1 MESDFGAPS
10 PFRLRPCFH
19 LCSHRMHLTPTP
31 LQDLLLDPATHP
43 RGQAHLSAASGLV
56 RAGAW
61 LYLVADDEH
70 HLGMLPAGAAVLQH
84 LPQAPLVQLHRI
96 LPGDLPADPKARKK
110 RKPDLESLAL
120 LPASSAHPSGA
131 LLALGSGSKPNR
143 QRGLVIALDATG
155 RPDGAAQVRD
165 LSALYTPLR
174 AEFADL
180 NIEGAF
186 VANDCLHLLQRA
198 NKGDARN
205 ACITYPLAPLL
216 AWLAGTR
223 AAPPAA
229 LRTILFDLGTV
240 DGVPLGFTDGAALA
254 GDDGDGGWLFSAVA
268 ENTGDSYSDGEC
280 VASAIGWV
288 GADGVL
294 GRMSA
299 LEGAP
304 KVEGIALDG
313 ERLLMVTD
321 ADDPACASRLLSATI
336 SEYHSKNSK

>member
-1 MESDFGAPS
+1 
-10 PFRLRPCFH
+10 
-19 LCSHRMHLTPTP
+19 MHLTPTH

-43 RGQAHLSAASGLV
+43 RGQPHLSAASGLV
-56 RAGAW
+56 RSGAW

-70 HLGMLPAGAAVLQH
+70 HLGMLPAGTAVLPH

-96 LPGDLPADPKARKK
+96 LPGDLPAEPKARKK
-110 RKPDLESLAL
+110 HKPDLEALTL

-143 QRGLVIALDATG
+143 QRGVVIALDATG
-155 RPDGAAQVRD
+155 RPDGAAQVVD
-165 LSALYTPLR
+165 LSALYAPLR

-186 VANDCLHLLQRA
+186 VANDCLHLLQRG

-205 ACITYPLAPLL
+205 ACITYPLAALL

-223 AAPPAA
+223 TEPPVA
-229 LRTILFDLGTV
+229 LRTTQFDLGMV
-240 DGVPLGFTDGAALA
+240 DGVPLGFTDGAALPH
-254 GDDGDGGWLFSAVA
+254 GEGWLFSAVA
-268 ENTGDSYSDGEC
+268 ENTDDSYADGEC

-294 GRMSA
+294 QRMAA
-299 LEGAP
+299 LEGAL

-313 ERLLMVTD
+313 EERLLMVTD
-321 ADDPACASRLLSATI
+321 ADDPERASRLWVVALD
-336 SEYHSKNSK
+336 

>member
-1 MESDFGAPS
+1 
-10 PFRLRPCFH
+10 
-19 LCSHRMHLTPTP
+19 MHLTPMH

-70 HLGMLPAGAAVLQH
+70 HLGALPATAAAV
-84 LPQAPLVQLHRI
+84 PEPTAQAPLVQLHRI
-96 LPGDLPADPKARKK
+96 LEGDLPADARARKAS
-110 RKPDLESLAL
+110 KPDLEALAL
-120 LPASSAHPSGA
+120 LPASPTHPHGA
-131 LLALGSGSKPNR
+131 LLALGSGSKANR
-143 QRGLVIALDATG
+143 QRGIAIALDPAG
-155 RPDGAAQVRD
+155 RPAGAAQVVD
-165 LSALYTPLR
+165 LTPLYAPLR

-186 VANDCLHLLQRA
+186 VAKDELHLLQRG
-198 NKGDARN
+198 NKGDARS
-205 ACITYPLAPLL
+205 ACISYPLAPLQ
-216 AWLAGTR
+216 AWLAGLRTE
-223 AAPPAA
+223 PPVA
-229 LRTILFDLGTV
+229 LRTSLFDLGMV
-240 DGVPLGFTDGAALA
+240 DGVPLGFTDGAALV
-254 GDDGDGGWLFSAVA
+254 DGNGGWLFSAVA
-268 ENTGDSYSDGEC
+268 ENTDDSYADGEC

-299 LEGAP
+299 LQGAP

-321 ADDPACASRLLSATI
+321 ADDPVCASRLLVVALG
-336 SEYHSKNSK
+336 

>member
-1 MESDFGAPS
+1 MEVALAP
-10 PFRLRPCFH
+10 PLLFVRALALIYAPIA
-19 LCSHRMHLTPTP
+19 MPLTPTH

-70 HLGMLPAGAAVLQH
+70 HLGLLPAGAAVLPH

-96 LPGDLPADPKARKK
+96 LPGDLPAEPKARK
-110 RKPDLESLAL
+110 RHKPDLEALAL
-120 LPASSAHPSGA
+120 LPASPTHPSGA

-143 QRGLVIALDATG
+143 QQGVVLTLDATG
-155 RPDGAAQVRD
+155 RPDGAAQVVD
-165 LSALYTPLR
+165 LSALYAPLR

-186 VANDCLHLLQRA
+186 VAHDALHLLQRC
-198 NKGDARN
+198 NKGDARS
-205 ACITYPLAPLL
+205 ACISYPLAPLL

-223 AAPPAA
+223 TGPPAP
-229 LRTILFDLGTV
+229 LRTTLFDLGMV
-240 DGVPLGFTDGAALA
+240 DGVPLGFTDGAALPN
-254 GDDGDGGWLFSAVA
+254 GEGWLFSAVA
-268 ENTGDSYSDGEC
+268 ENTDDSYADGEC
-280 VASAIGWV
+280 VASAIGRV

-294 GRMSA
+294 QRMSP

-304 KVEGIALDG
+304 KVEGIALAGD
-313 ERLLMVTD
+313 RLLMVTD
-321 ADDPACASRLLSATI
+321 ADDPACASRLLVVALD
-336 SEYHSKNSK
+336 

>member
-1 MESDFGAPS
+1 MEVALAP
-10 PFRLRPCFH
+10 PLLFVCALAFIYAH
-19 LCSHRMHLTPTP
+19 IVMHLTPTP

-43 RGQAHLSAASGLV
+43 RGQLHLSAASGLV

-61 LYLVADDEH
+61 LYLLADDEH
-70 HLGMLPAGAAVLQH
+70 HLGLLPAGAAVLQH

-96 LPGDLPADPKARKK
+96 LQGDLPPDPKARKK

-120 LPASSAHPSGA
+120 LPASPTHPHGA

-143 QRGLVIALDATG
+143 QRGVVIALDATG
-155 RPDGAAQVRD
+155 RPDGEAQVVD

-186 VANDCLHLLQRA
+186 IANDCLHLLQRG

-205 ACITYPLAPLL
+205 ACISYPLDPLL

-223 AAPPAA
+223 VAPPAP
-229 LRTILFDLGTV
+229 LRTTQFDLGMV
-240 DGVPLGFTDGAALA
+240 DGVPLGFTDGAALPN
-254 GDDGDGGWLFSAVA
+254 GEGWLFSAVA
-268 ENTGDSYSDGEC
+268 ENTDDSYADGEC

-294 GRMSA
+294 EHMVP
-299 LEGAP
+299 LEAAP

-313 ERLLMVTD
+313 EKRLLMVTD
-321 ADDPACASRLLSATI
+321 ADDPARESRLLAVAL
-336 SEYHSKNSK
+336 E

>member
-1 MESDFGAPS
+1 MEVALALHHHPISFPS
-10 PFRLRPCFH
+10 VYAHTAMP
-19 LCSHRMHLTPTP
+19 LTPTH
-31 LQDLLLDPATHP
+31 LQDLMLDPASHP
-43 RGQAHLSAASGLV
+43 RGQPHLSAASGLV

-70 HLGMLPAGAAVLQH
+70 HLGLLPAGAAV

-96 LPGDLPADPKARKK
+96 LPGDLPPEPKARKK
-110 RKPDLESLAL
+110 RKPDLEALAL
-120 LPASSAHPSGA
+120 LPASPTHPSGA

-143 QRGLVIALDATG
+143 QRGLVMALDATG
-155 RPDGAAQVRD
+155 RPDGVAQVVD
-165 LSALYTPLR
+165 LSALYAPLR

-186 VANDCLHLLQRA
+186 VANGVVHLLQRG

-216 AWLAGTR
+216 DWLAGKR
-223 AAPPAA
+223 VEPPAP
-229 LRTILFDLGTV
+229 LRTTLFDLGTV
-240 DGVPLGFTDGAALA
+240 DGVPLGFTDGAALPS
-254 GDDGDGGWLFSAVA
+254 GDGDSGWIFSAVA
-268 ENTGDSYSDGEC
+268 ENTDDSYADGEC

-294 GRMSA
+294 QRMVA

-313 ERLLMVTD
+313 KGRLLMVTD
-321 ADDPACASRLLSATI
+321 ADDPERASRLLAVALD
-336 SEYHSKNSK
+336 

>member
-1 MESDFGAPS
+1 MEVALAP
-10 PFRLRPCFH
+10 PLLFVRALAFIYAPIA
-19 LCSHRMHLTPTP
+19 MHPITPTP

-43 RGQAHLSAASGLV
+43 HGQPHLSAASALV

-70 HLGMLPAGAAVLQH
+70 HLGLLPAGAAVLQQ

-110 RKPDLESLAL
+110 HKPDLEALAL
-120 LPASSAHPSGA
+120 LPASPTHPSGA

-143 QRGLVIALDATG
+143 QRGVVIALDATG
-155 RPDGAAQVRD
+155 RPDGAAQVVD
-165 LSALYTPLR
+165 LSALYAPLR

-186 VANDCLHLLQRA
+186 IANDCLHLLQRG

-205 ACITYPLAPLL
+205 ACISYPLAPLL

-223 AAPPAA
+223 TEPPAT
-229 LRTILFDLGTV
+229 LRTTQFDLGTV
-240 DGVPLGFTDGAALA
+240 DGVPLGFTDGAALPH
-254 GDDGDGGWLFSAVA
+254 GEGWLFSAVA
-268 ENTGDSYSDGEC
+268 ENTDDSYADGEC

-288 GADGVL
+288 GVDGVL
-294 GRMSA
+294 GRMA
-299 LEGAP
+299 TLEGAP
-304 KVEGIALDG
+304 KVEGIALAGD
-313 ERLLMVTD
+313 RLLMVTD
-321 ADDPACASRLLSATI
+321 ADDPACASRLLAVALD
-336 SEYHSKNSK
+336 

>member
-1 MESDFGAPS
+1 MEETALAPHHPM
-10 PFRLRPCFH
+10 PFSMVYAH
-19 LCSHRMHLTPTP
+19 TAMHLTPTH
-31 LQDLLLDPATHP
+31 LQDLLLDPASHP
-43 RGQAHLSAASGLV
+43 RGQPHLSAASGLV

-70 HLGMLPAGAAVLQH
+70 HLGLLPAGTAA

-96 LPGDLPADPKARKK
+96 LPGDLPAGPKTRKK
-110 RKPDLESLAL
+110 RKPDLEVLAL
-120 LPASSAHPSGA
+120 LPASPAHPSGA

-155 RPDGAAQVRD
+155 RPDGGAQVVD
-165 LSALYTPLR
+165 LSALYAPLR

-186 VANDCLHLLQRA
+186 VAHGAMHLLQRG

-205 ACITYPLAPLL
+205 ACITYPLAPLQ
-216 AWLAGTR
+216 AWLAGTC
-223 AAPPAA
+223 AQPPAP
-229 LRTILFDLGTV
+229 LRTTQFDLGTV
-240 DGVPLGFTDGAALA
+240 DGVPLGFTDGAALPG
-254 GDDGDGGWLFSAVA
+254 GDGDGDGGWVFSAVA
-268 ENTGDSYSDGEC
+268 ENTDDSYADGEC

-294 GRMSA
+294 QRMVA

-313 ERLLMVTD
+313 EKRLLMVTD
-321 ADDPACASRLLSATI
+321 ADDPERASRLLAVALD
-336 SEYHSKNSK
+336 

>member
-1 MESDFGAPS
+1 MELALAP
-10 PFRLRPCFH
+10 PLLFVCALAFIYAH
-19 LCSHRMHLTPTP
+19 ITMHLITPTP
-31 LQDLLLDPATHP
+31 LQDLLIDPATHP

-70 HLGMLPAGAAVLQH
+70 HLGLLPAGAAVLQH

-96 LPGDLPADPKARKK
+96 LPGDLPTEPKARKK
-110 RKPDLESLAL
+110 RKPDLEALAL
-120 LPASSAHPSGA
+120 LPASPAHPSGA

-143 QRGLVIALDATG
+143 QRGVVIALDATG
-155 RPDGAAQVRD
+155 RPDGAAQVVD
-165 LSALYTPLR
+165 LSALYAPLR

-186 VANDCLHLLQRA
+186 IANDCLHLLQRG

-205 ACITYPLAPLL
+205 ACISYTLAPLL

-223 AAPPAA
+223 TEPPAA
-229 LRTILFDLGTV
+229 LRTTQFDLGIV
-240 DGVPLGFTDGAALA
+240 DGVPLGFTDGAALPN
-254 GDDGDGGWLFSAVA
+254 GEGWLFSAVA
-268 ENTGDSYSDGEC
+268 ENTDDSYADGEC

-294 GRMSA
+294 QRMAA

-304 KVEGIALDG
+304 KVEGIAPAGD
-313 ERLLMVTD
+313 RLLMVTD
-321 ADDPACASRLLSATI
+321 ADDPACASRLLAVALD
-336 SEYHSKNSK
+336 